1 MVPLTIACQK
11 KNSTGKASRK
21 ALAACWAACRV
32 RKHASIAQM
41 MGFHRRKQGGV
52 KLCAVWVN
60 LSKISAKVAPFVNV
74 NTNEFHNLGKFSSFS
89 ATLKRDE
96 TGDDV
101 RRWPAFWG
109 KLKHVHVC
117 FSGDSVLCSF
127 HQLHSRTRVLVFT
140 HADNEVD
147 RRVFC
152 NHDRQKELKILAN
165 WEHPFLPPPK

>member
-1 MVPLTIACQK
+1 
-11 KNSTGKASRK
+11 
-21 ALAACWAACRV
+21 
-32 RKHASIAQM
+32 M

-101 RRWPAFWG
+101 RR
-109 KLKHVHVC
+109 
-117 FSGDSVLCSF
+117 
-127 HQLHSRTRVLVFT
+127 
-140 HADNEVD
+140 
-147 RRVFC
+147 
-152 NHDRQKELKILAN
+152 
-165 WEHPFLPPPK
+165 